1 MLEIVSRTALVLAIV
16 EKRKGAGDLKNIEF
30 QEFERFKSRARLKI
44 QASEISKLFWDL
56 EKKIIDARI
65 PRYVL
70 KHSITL

>member
-44 QASEISKLFWDL
+44 QASEISKLF
-56 EKKIIDARI
+56 
-65 PRYVL
+65 
-70 KHSITL
+70 